1 MSELGLG
8 DTQAQGATGAEG
20 PDGAAERREAGLQ
33 GGVLSFFDA
42 IVMAVAGSAPA
53 YSIAATTAAIVAAV
67 GLASPASLLYC
78 GIPMMGIAVG
88 YHHLNKVESNSGA
101 AYAWVGRVL
110 HPVLGFLSGWALVVS
125 ATIFM
130 VAGSLPAGSVTLSL
144 FSASAAQNLT
154 LVTIVGAVWF
164 MVMVLLVMRG
174 VRITARAQWI
184 MSGIEIVLLV
194 VFAILGIIHAST
206 HTHVNFSWSWLG
218 FSQFNGFHGFV
229 AGALIAAFYYWGWDV
244 SSNLN
249 EETEH
254 SDRSSGLGGIVGVL
268 IVFALFEVYTIV
280 INMDL
285 PAHTIQANGGD
296 ILSVLGARVWPGIGG
311 KLLIL
316 AVMLSTIATL
326 ETTLIQVTRSL
337 FAMSRER
344 TLPAMF
350 GAIHPTWQTPWIS
363 TLVIAAISLVL
374 FVVSNLVGSVST
386 VLSDAIS
393 AIGLQIAIYYALAAL
408 AAVVAF
414 RRHVFASLYNAVFMG
429 LLPLLGAAFMAWIF
443 VESIPSLGGVVD
455 AIGLGAMALG
465 LIPLGFYF
473 AKRSPYYLQRPTLG
487 REPVG
492 ELGEPVPSADLPA

>member
-1 MSELGLG
+1 MATTASTTEHEHDTGLR
-8 DTQAQGATGAEG
+8 
-20 PDGAAERREAGLQ
+20 P
-33 GGVLSFFDA
+33 GVLGFFDA

-53 YSIAATTAAIVAAV
+53 YSIAATTAAIVAVV

-78 GIPMMGIAVG
+78 GIPMMGIAVA
-88 YHHLNKVESNSGA
+88 YHHLNRVESNSGA

-110 HPVLGFLSGWALVVS
+110 HPVLGFFSGWALVVS

-144 FSASAAQNLT
+144 FSSSAANSIGA
-154 LVTIVGAVWF
+154 VTAVGAVWF
-164 MVMVLLVMRG
+164 MVMVLLVIRG
-174 VRITARAQWI
+174 VRITAQAQWI
-184 MSGIEIVLLV
+184 MSGIEVLLLA
-194 VFAILGIIHAST
+194 VFAVLGVIHASS

-218 FSQFNGFHGFV
+218 FSQFHGFHGFV

-249 EETEH
+249 EETED

-285 PAHTIQANGGD
+285 PNHTIQSNSGD
-296 ILSVLGARVWPGIGG
+296 ILSVLGSRVWPGIGG
-311 KLLIL
+311 KLLII

-344 TLPAMF
+344 TLPAIF
-350 GAIHPTWQTPWIS
+350 GAVHPTWQTPWIS
-363 TLVIAAISLVL
+363 TLVVAAISLVL

-414 RRHVFASLYNAVFMG
+414 RRHVLASVSNFVLMG
-429 LLPLLGAAFMAWIF
+429 VLPTVGAAFMAWIF
-443 VESIPSLGGVVD
+443 VESIPTLGGVVD

-465 LIPLGFYF
+465 LIPLVYYF

-492 ELGEPVPSADLPA
+492 DLSEPLPPADL

>member
-1 MSELGLG
+1 MSELGADPTLATTASATEHEH
-8 DTQAQGATGAEG
+8 DT
-20 PDGAAERREAGLQ
+20 GLQ
-33 GGVLSFFDA
+33 SGVLGFFDA
-42 IVMAVAGSAPA
+42 VVMAVAGSAPA
-53 YSIAATTAAIVAAV
+53 YSIAATTAAIVAVV

-78 GIPMMGIAVG
+78 GIPMMGIAVA
-88 YHHLNKVESNSGA
+88 YHHLNRVESNSGA

-110 HPVLGFLSGWALVVS
+110 HPVLGFFSGWALVVS

-144 FSASAAQNLT
+144 FSSSAANSIGA
-154 LVTIVGAVWF
+154 VTAVGAVWF
-164 MVMVLLVMRG
+164 MVMVLLVIRG
-174 VRITARAQWI
+174 VRITAQAQWI
-184 MSGIEIVLLV
+184 MSGIEVLLLAL
-194 VFAILGIIHAST
+194 FAVLGVIHASS
-206 HTHVNFSWSWLG
+206 HTHINFSWSWLG
-218 FSQFNGFHGFV
+218 FSQFHGFHGFV

-249 EETEH
+249 EETED

-285 PAHTIQANGGD
+285 PNHTIQSNSGD
-296 ILSVLGARVWPGIGG
+296 ILSVLGSRVWPGIGG
-311 KLLIL
+311 KLLII

-344 TLPAMF
+344 TLPAIF
-350 GAIHPTWQTPWIS
+350 GAVHPTWQTPWIS
-363 TLVIAAISLVL
+363 TLVVAAISLAL

-414 RRHVFASLYNAVFMG
+414 RRHVLASVSNFVLMG
-429 LLPLLGAAFMAWIF
+429 ALPTLGAAFMAWIF
-443 VESIPSLGGVVD
+443 VESIPTLGGVVD
-455 AIGLGAMALG
+455 VIGLGAMALG
-465 LIPLGFYF
+465 LIPLVYYF

-492 ELGEPVPSADLPA
+492 DLGEPLPPSDL

>member
-1 MSELGLG
+1 VSEI
-8 DTQAQGATGAEG
+8 GADATIAAPTAPSTEDETG
-20 PDGAAERREAGLQ
+20 GLQ
-33 GGVLSFFDA
+33 QGVLSFFDSA
-42 IVMAVAGSAPA
+42 VMAVAGSAPA

-67 GLASPASLLYC
+67 GLASPAALLYC
-78 GIPMMGIAVG
+78 GIPMMGIAIA
-88 YHHLNKVESNSGA
+88 YHHLNSVEANSGA

-144 FSASAAQNLT
+144 FSSSAANSL
-154 LVTIVGAVWF
+154 GAVTVVGSLWF
-164 MVMVLLVMRG
+164 LVMVFLVMRG

-184 MSGIEIVLLV
+184 MSGIEVVLLA
-194 VFAILGIIHAST
+194 VFAILGVIHAST
-206 HTHVNFSWSWLG
+206 HTHINFSWSWLG

-249 EETEH
+249 EETEE

-285 PAHTIQANGGD
+285 PNHTIQANSGD
-296 ILSVLGARVWPGIGG
+296 ILSVLGSRVWPGAGG

-344 TLPAMF
+344 TLPAIF
-350 GAIHPTWQTPWIS
+350 GRIHPTWQTPWIS
-363 TLVIAAISLVL
+363 TLVVAAISLVL

-414 RRHVFASLYNAVFMG
+414 HRHVFASLSNFVLMG
-429 LLPLLGAAFMAWIF
+429 VLPLLGAGFMTWIF
-443 VESIPSLGGVVD
+443 IESIPTLGTVID

-473 AKRSPYYLQRPTLG
+473 AKRSPYYQQRPTLG

-492 ELGEPVPSADLPA
+492 SLSEPVPPSDGPA